1 MLTEKNMFNE
11 LYKYREMIFSM
22 VRKDLRSRYKGS
34 ILGFAWTF
42 INPLLQLVVYY
53 FLFKTLMKNDV
64 PNFHLYLFVGL
75 IPWIFFSSA
84 LVGGSISIIVQKDLI
99 KKIYFPREVIP
110 IAYVTGGLVNMA
122 LCFIVVIAVALISG
136 VVPTITGLLCLPLI
150 MIVEYIMAL
159 GMALIVSALTVY
171 LRDLEHILGIITMAW
186 QFATPICYQES
197 IVPER
202 FLKFYS
208 LNPMYPI
215 IRAYRAVLYDG
226 GTPEMS
232 SLLVTLIAGLFFLV
246 VGYYT
251 FRKLQVRFAEEL

>member
-1 MLTEKNMFNE
+1 MFNE
-11 LYKYREMIFSM
+11 LYNYREMIFSM

-42 INPLLQLVVYY
+42 INPLLQLLVYY
-53 FLFKTLMKNDV
+53 FLFKTILNNRV
-64 PNFHLYLFVGL
+64 ENFHLYLFVGL

-122 LCFIVVIAVALISG
+122 LCFIVVIAVALITG
-136 VVPTITGLLCLPLI
+136 IRPTVPGLLCLPLI
-150 MIVEYIMAL
+150 MLVEYIMAL
-159 GMALIVSALTVY
+159 GFALMASAFTVY

-186 QFATPICYQES
+186 QFATPICYPES
-197 IVPER
+197 MIPER
-202 FLKFYS
+202 YLPLFK
-208 LNPMYPI
+208 LNPMFPI
-215 IRAYRAVLYDG
+215 INAYRSVLYE
-226 GTPEMS
+226 GTTPDMS
-232 SLLVTLIAGLFFLV
+232 TLLMSLIVGLFFLV

>member
-1 MLTEKNMFNE
+1 
-11 LYKYREMIFSM
+11 MIFSM

-53 FLFKTLMKNDV
+53 FLFKTLMRNDL

-110 IAYVTGGLVNMA
+110 IAYVTGGFVNMA
-122 LCFIVVIAVALISG
+122 LSFIVVLVVALISG
-136 VVPTITGLLCLPLI
+136 VVPTVTGILCLPLI
-150 MIVEYIMAL
+150 MLVEYIMAL
-159 GMALIVSALTVY
+159 GFALIVSSLTVY
-171 LRDLEHILGIITMAW
+171 LRDLEHILGIVTMAW
-186 QFATPICYQES
+186 QFATPICYPES
-197 IVPER
+197 IIPER
-202 FLKFYS
+202 LMPLYS

-215 IRAYRAVLYDG
+215 INAYRAVFYY
-226 GTPEMS
+226 GTTPDLS
-232 SLLVTLIAGLFFLV
+232 SLAVTLLIGLVFLAAGIV
-246 VGYYT
+246 I
-251 FRKLQVRFAEEL
+251 FRKLQIRFAEEL